1 MNSPFIL
8 MGFIFIM
15 KTKLGNFF
23 AALSIAGLLAS
34 LNSVAIAAQP
44 VDAPEIRAAA
54 HGVIPGN
61 HEAIARYYED
71 AATQLQA
78 KVNEQKELLEQY
90 EKQQLYGWQSHKSK
104 SQTRALIRKYEQ
116 AAQSNMK
123 EAAAHRQMAAGPEE
137 PSYATGGHLSPSRNN

>member
-1 MNSPFIL
+1 
-8 MGFIFIM
+8 M
-15 KTKLGNFF
+15 KTKLGKFF
-23 AALSIAGLLAS
+23 AALLMGGLLAS
-34 LNSVAIAAQP
+34 LNPVATAAQP
-44 VDAPEIRAAA
+44 VDTSEIRAAA
-54 HGVIPGN
+54 QNGVIPSN

-116 AAQSNMK
+116 AARSNMK

-137 PSYATGGHLSPSRNN
+137 QSYATDGRLSPSRNN

>member
-1 MNSPFIL
+1 
-8 MGFIFIM
+8 M
-15 KTKLGNFF
+15 KTKLGKFF
-23 AALSIAGLLAS
+23 AALSMGALLVS
-34 LNSVAIAAQP
+34 LNPAAIAAHL
-44 VDAPEIRAAA
+44 VDVPEIRGAAPNGA
-54 HGVIPGN
+54 APSN

-116 AAQSNMK
+116 AARSNMK

-137 PSYATGGHLSPSRNN
+137 RSYATDGHLSPSRNN

>member
-1 MNSPFIL
+1 
-8 MGFIFIM
+8 M
-15 KTKLGNFF
+15 KTNLGKLFV
-23 AALSIAGLLAS
+23 ALSMGGLLVS
-34 LNSVAIAAQP
+34 LNPAATATQP

-54 HGVIPGN
+54 QNAAMPSD

-71 AATQLQA
+71 AAAQLQA

-90 EKQQLYGWQSHKSK
+90 EKVQLYGWQSHKSK

-116 AAQSNMK
+116 AARSNMK

-137 PSYATGGHLSPSRNN
+137 QSYATNGRLSPSRNN